1 MKVPFIDLKPQYRG
15 IRGQARAGILRV
27 LDSQRFVLGE
37 EGKSFE
43 EEAAK
48 FLGVRH
54 AIGVASGTDALILAL
69 AALGIGKGDEVI
81 TTPFTFF
88 ATASSILRVGAK
100 PVFCDIE
107 EDSMNMDP
115 EKIKAKITRHTRA
128 ILPVHIFGE
137 PCRMDKIAAVARKNG
152 LLVAEDA
159 AQSFGA
165 TLGDRQ
171 TGSFGEAGCFSF
183 YPTKNLGGVGDGGM
197 ISTNSQ
203 ELADKLR
210 LLRDHGSRKKYLH
223 EVVGWNS
230 RLDEMQ
236 AVVLR
241 VKLRRLKAWN
251 ASRLKHARAFNEAFK
266 DLPLQLPPLGPGAIF
281 HLYTIRTPN
290 RDALAAHLSR
300 LGIGNGTYYPVPLH
314 LQPCFR
320 GMGFSGKDLT
330 VSEKASREALS
341 LPMFA
346 ELSSSQRSA
355 VIKAVRSFFK

>member
-1 MKVPFIDLKPQYRG
+1 MKVPFINLKSQYRG
-15 IRGQARAGILRV
+15 IRKEARAGVLRV
-27 LDSQRFVLGE
+27 LDSQKFVLGE
-37 EGKSFE
+37 EGKGLE
-43 EEAAK
+43 AEAAK

-54 AIGVASGTDALILAL
+54 AIGVASGTDALILSL

-88 ATASSILRVGAK
+88 ATASSILRFGAK

-107 EDSMNMDP
+107 EGSMNLDP
-115 EKIKAKITRHTRA
+115 EKIQAKLTRRTRA

-137 PCRMDKIAAVARKNG
+137 SCRMDSISAIARKNG
-152 LLVAEDA
+152 LLVVEDA

-165 TLGDRQ
+165 TLGGRQ

-183 YPTKNLGGVGDGGM
+183 YPTKNLGGAGDGGM

-210 LLRDHGSRKKYLH
+210 LLRDHGSRKKYVH

-241 VKLRRLKAWN
+241 VKLRRLKTWN
-251 ASRLKHARAFNEAFK
+251 ALRLKHAKAYNEAFK
-266 DLPLQLPPLGPGAIF
+266 NLPLQLPPLGPGSIF
-281 HLYTIRTPN
+281 HLYTIRTFK
-290 RDALAAHLSR
+290 RDALAVHLTR

-320 GMGFSGKDLT
+320 GMGFSGKSLA

-346 ELSSSQRSA
+346 ELSTEQRTA
-355 VIKAVRSFFK
+355 VISAVRSFFK